1 MKLSNIISE
10 SEFSRL
16 RELET
21 PTSGTGAITLAPTQ
35 SIQQDPA
42 AQAKMM
48 AQQAKT
54 RMDQKKQIQDQ
65 IKQTQDQIKDLQ
77 AQLVQLQ
84 KDAAAIK

>member
-21 PTSGTGAITLAPTQ
+21 PGVGAITLAPTQ